1 MEIGDLLARNFLF
14 RNLDPDVIQRIADL
28 GTTQQLADDQVL
40 FLKGDEG
47 DALYGVLAGRI
58 RISSGDADGK
68 EIILNIIDPGDIFGE
83 IALLDGKPR
92 TADASAM
99 QPSQLFRIQRSD
111 FVALMGAE
119 PRLTTHLL
127 EMVCDRIRKTSE
139 MLEDS
144 AFLDLPAR
152 LAKRLLSLAKYYGEA
167 DQETTLTGIQISQ
180 AELGQLMGTSRE
192 SINKHLQ
199 YWRGRGWITLGRG
212 RVTIDAPDA
221 LQNLVERD
229 ED

>member
-1 MEIGDLLARNFLF
+1 MEISDLLARNFLF
-14 RNLDPDVIQRIADL
+14 RNLDPDVIERISAL
-28 GTTQQLADDQVL
+28 GTTVELAGNQVL

-47 DALYGVLAGRI
+47 DALYGVLDGRI

-99 QPSQLFRIQRSD
+99 AASQLFRVQRSD
-111 FVALMGAE
+111 FLGLMAAE
-119 PRLTTHLL
+119 PRLTQHLL

-152 LAKRLLSLAKYYGEA
+152 LAKRLLSLAKYYG
-167 DQETTLTGIQISQ
+167 DSSQETALTGIQISQ
-180 AELGQLMGTSRE
+180 AKLGQLMGTSRE

-212 RVTIDAPDA
+212 RVTIEAPGA
-221 LQNLVERD
+221 LENLVERD
-229 ED
+229 DE

>member
-1 MEIGDLLARNFLF
+1 MEISDLLARNFLF
-14 RNLDPDVIQRIADL
+14 RNLDPDVIERISAL
-28 GTTQQLADDQVL
+28 GTTVELAGNQVL

-47 DALYGVLAGRI
+47 DALYGVLDGRI

-99 QPSQLFRIQRSD
+99 AASQLFRVQRSD
-111 FVALMGAE
+111 FLGLMAAE
-119 PRLTTHLL
+119 PRLTQHLL

-152 LAKRLLSLAKYYGEA
+152 LAKRLLSLAKYYG
-167 DQETTLTGIQISQ
+167 DSSQETALTGIQISQ

-212 RVTIDAPDA
+212 RVTIEAPGA
-221 LQNLVERD
+221 LENLVERD
-229 ED
+229 DE

>member
-1 MEIGDLLARNFLF
+1 LKIGELLARNFLF
-14 RNLDPDVIQRIADL
+14 RNLDPDVIERIAAL
-28 GTTQQLADDQVL
+28 GSTVELAGNQVL

-47 DALYGVLAGRI
+47 DALYGVLGGRI

-99 QPSQLFRIQRSD
+99 APSQLLRVQRSD
-111 FVALMGAE
+111 FLGLMAAE
-119 PRLTTHLL
+119 PRLTQHLM

-167 DQETTLTGIQISQ
+167 DTDTAITGIQISQ

-199 YWRGRGWITLGRG
+199 FWRSRDWITLGRG
-212 RVTIDAPDA
+212 RVTINQPAA
-221 LQNLVERD
+221 LQNLIERD
-229 ED
+229 DE

>member
-1 MEIGDLLARNFLF
+1 MEISELLARNFLF
-14 RNLDPDVIQRIADL
+14 RNLDPDVIERIAAL
-28 GTTQQLADDQVL
+28 GSTVELAGNQVL

-47 DALYGVLAGRI
+47 DALYGVLGGRI

-99 QPSQLFRIQRSD
+99 APSQLLRVQRSD
-111 FVALMGAE
+111 FLGLMAAE
-119 PRLTTHLL
+119 PRLTQHLM

-167 DQETTLTGIQISQ
+167 DTETALTGIQISQ

-212 RVTIDAPDA
+212 RVTIDQPGA
-221 LQNLVERD
+221 LQILVERD
-229 ED
+229 DE